1 MAASTSSAARRPGI
15 LVAITD
21 KGVGYWHV
29 GEWEHLTNFPVQPL
43 GRINIQYAA
52 NKKPLDDLT
61 AVEHED
67 WASNVSPQI
76 QWQYEVSTDN
86 NNHFTI
92 PHVWPGRV
100 RFLRWV
106 DNHAQGRQID
116 IKMGSINVAPGQTA
130 EYHIGD
136 GRSVVGQL
144 AMPFAPKPWMIRIAE
159 VQPVGDSTQTFGP
172 EIADDGKF
180 HIDDLPAGTYDLQ
193 IALHEFPPGNDCG
206 WGRVLGEYT
215 TRFAVPATPAD
226 AKQPINLGLLNPAPI
241 PAATANVG
249 ELAPDFTLK
258 TLDGKTLRLSD
269 FHGKFL
275 LLDFWATWCTPAS
288 PRCPT

>member
-1 MAASTSSAARRPGI
+1 M
-15 LVAITD
+15 
-21 KGVGYWHV
+21 
-29 GEWEHLTNFPVQPL
+29 QPL

-92 PHVWPGRV
+92 PHVWPGGA
-100 RFLRWV
+100 LPRWV

-206 WGRVLGEYT
+206 WV
-215 TRFAVPATPAD
+215 ASSANTP
-226 AKQPINLGLLNPAPI
+226 
-241 PAATANVG
+241 
-249 ELAPDFTLK
+249 
-258 TLDGKTLRLSD
+258 
-269 FHGKFL
+269 
-275 LLDFWATWCTPAS
+275 PAS
-288 PRCPT
+288 PSPPLPPTQNNPSTSASSTPPHPRRHRQRRRTRP